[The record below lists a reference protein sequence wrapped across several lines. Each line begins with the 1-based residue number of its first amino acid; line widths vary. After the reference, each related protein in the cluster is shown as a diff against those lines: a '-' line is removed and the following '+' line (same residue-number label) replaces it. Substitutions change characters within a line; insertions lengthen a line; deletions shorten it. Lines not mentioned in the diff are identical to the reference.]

1 MHTYLVT
8 GANRGIGLEYCR
20 QLKARGENVIATC
33 RSKSDELSDLGIR
46 IDSGI
51 DLNSI
56 NSIRKLRSNLTGIK
70 IDVLIN
76 NAGIM
81 INDEFE
87 NIKQDTILQQ
97 FSTNAISPLILT
109 LNLIENL
116 SKGSKI
122 ILMTS
127 RMGSIKDNE
136 SGGYYGYRMS
146 KSALC
151 MAGKSLSVDLKPLGI
166 AVALLH
172 PGLVSTRMTNYTS
185 HGISSNESVIRLLK
199 IIDNLTISETGI
211 FRHANGEELPW

>member
-1 MHTYLVT
+1 LHTYLVT